1 MGCLRC
7 EMFGVFDVW
16 DFGMWNVQT
25 EVYLRC
31 GMFEKWGIKVQDVQ
45 DLGCFICEMFRNVR
59 DIGC

>member
-1 MGCLRC
+1 
-7 EMFGVFDVW
+7 MFGVFDVW
-16 DFGMWNVQT
+16 DFGMWNVQA

-45 DLGCFICEMFRNVR
+45 DLGCFICEMFRNVG